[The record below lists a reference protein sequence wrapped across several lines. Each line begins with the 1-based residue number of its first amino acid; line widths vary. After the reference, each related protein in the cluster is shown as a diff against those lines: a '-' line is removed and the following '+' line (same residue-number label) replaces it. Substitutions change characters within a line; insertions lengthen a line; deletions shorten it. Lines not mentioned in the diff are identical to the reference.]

1 MKTPIEEIIHW
12 IEVRMSLYPDEPN
25 LSERG
30 AYDAYLNILNMAKS
44 KMFYE
49 KVTMKNLFEG
59 IAQNVGTSIK
69 KEDLPI
75 FEDWY
80 KNTFKVSDVA

>member
-1 MKTPIEEIIHW
+1 MQTPIQEIIHW
-12 IEVRMSLYPDEPN
+12 IEVKMSLYPDEPN

-30 AYDAYLNILNMAKS
+30 AYDAYLNILNIAKS
-44 KMFYE
+44 KMSYE

-59 IAQNVGTSIK
+59 VAQNVGTCIK
-69 KEDLPI
+69 KEDLPT

-80 KNTFKVSDVA
+80 KNTFKVSDVV

>member
-1 MKTPIEEIIHW
+1 MQTPVEEIIKW
-12 IEVRMSLYPDEPN
+12 IETRISLYPDNLN

-30 AYDAYLNILNMAKS
+30 AYDAYLNILNIAKS
-44 KMFYE
+44 KMSYE

-59 IAQNVGTSIK
+59 VAQNVGTCIK
-69 KEDLPI
+69 KGDLPT

-80 KNTFKVSDVA
+80 KNTFKISDVV